1 MEQKPPYGSVKWYRE
16 ILGIV
21 RKKKPKTIDK
31 EFLRIN
37 QIAPGNET
45 KVLLGLKFLG
55 IIDEEGNPTEL
66 MDSLRTLN
74 EDKFR
79 EALRNIINKAYA
91 DLFDKLIL
99 ERASFMDLVTYFMQV
114 HGMSETVAKQAAHCF
129 IFFCQES
136 GIHLPENLTVKAK
149 EKIPQPA
156 KGAPRKRKTRVEK
169 HEVEVLSWGLIRIE
183 LPKGDLRAAER
194 AKEMLELYIK
204 DLKARGGS

>member
-1 MEQKPPYGSVKWYRE
+1 MEQKPAYGSVKWYRE
-16 ILGIV
+16 ILDVV
-21 RKKKPKTIDK
+21 RKKKPKIIDK
-31 EFLRIN
+31 DFLRIN
-37 QIAPGNET
+37 QIAPGNEA
-45 KVLLGLKFLG
+45 KVLIGLKFLG

-74 EDKFR
+74 EDEFK

-91 DLFDKLIL
+91 DLFERLIL

-114 HGMSETVAKQAAHCF
+114 HGMSEAIAKQAARCF

-136 GIHLPENLTVKAK
+136 GIALPESLTIKAK

-156 KGAPRKRKTRVEK
+156 KGVPKKQKTRVEK
-169 HEVEVLSWGLIRIE
+169 HKVEVLSWGLIRIE

-204 DLKARGGS
+204 DLKAQGGS